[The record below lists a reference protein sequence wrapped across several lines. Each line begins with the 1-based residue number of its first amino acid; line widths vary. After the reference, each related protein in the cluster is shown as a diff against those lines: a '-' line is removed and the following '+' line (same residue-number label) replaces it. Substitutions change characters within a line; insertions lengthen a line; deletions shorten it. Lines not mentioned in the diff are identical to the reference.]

1 MFGQANPNHQSWIS
15 KSSTEFHLYTMNCR
29 NNYVISPCF
38 SLKIQMWKISPV
50 LPKKNAFMAV
60 PTGTVATH
68 TGSGTQFI
76 STDKIFSE

>member
-1 MFGQANPNHQSWIS
+1 LIFLKNPNVEDLT
-15 KSSTEFHLYTMNCR
+15 SSA
-29 NNYVISPCF
+29 
-38 SLKIQMWKISPV
+38 
-50 LPKKNAFMAV
+50 KKNAFMAV

>member
-1 MFGQANPNHQSWIS
+1 
-15 KSSTEFHLYTMNCR
+15 MNCR

-50 LPKKNAFMAV
+50 LPNKCFYCSV
-60 PTGTVATH
+60 PPGTVATH